1 MCDSFLTFG
10 RVDFRAFSF
19 LIIEMKLQTR
29 RSAERGHADHGWLKT
44 WHSFSFADY
53 YDPKHMGF
61 RSLRVINQDIIAPGG
76 GFPPHGH
83 RDMEI
88 FSYVLEGTIEHR
100 DSMGNHAQ
108 VKPGQI
114 QVMSAGAGVKH
125 SEFNPSD
132 VEPLQILQVWIQPD
146 RAGLKPRYAEWT
158 PTLPQLAAPKVLIIS
173 NDGREGSAHISQDA
187 DVYRVKSAKALTV
200 VHDLAKGRGLWF
212 QLIAGEVTVGDVK
225 MQPGDAVS
233 SEEAGRFEIVSAGAV
248 EALLFDL
255 A

>member
-1 MCDSFLTFG
+1 
-10 RVDFRAFSF
+10 
-19 LIIEMKLQTR
+19 
-29 RSAERGHADHGWLKT
+29 
-44 WHSFSFADY
+44 
-53 YDPKHMGF
+53 
-61 RSLRVINQDIIAPGG
+61 
-76 GFPPHGH
+76 
-83 RDMEI
+83 
-88 FSYVLEGTIEHR
+88 
-100 DSMGNHAQ
+100 
-108 VKPGQI
+108 
-114 QVMSAGAGVKH
+114 
-125 SEFNPSD
+125 
-132 VEPLQILQVWIQPD
+132 VWIQPD

-200 VHDLAKGRGLWF
+200 VHDLAQGRGLWF

-225 MQPGDAVS
+225 LQPGDAVS

>member
-1 MCDSFLTFG
+1 
-10 RVDFRAFSF
+10 
-19 LIIEMKLQTR
+19 MKLQTR

-76 GFPPHGH
+76 GFPAHGH

-114 QVMSAGAGVKH
+114 QVMSAGAGVK
-125 SEFNPSD
+125 
-132 VEPLQILQVWIQPD
+132 Q
-146 RAGLKPRYAEWT
+146 
-158 PTLPQLAAPKVLIIS
+158 
-173 NDGREGSAHISQDA
+173 
-187 DVYRVKSAKALTV
+187 
-200 VHDLAKGRGLWF
+200 
-212 QLIAGEVTVGDVK
+212 
-225 MQPGDAVS
+225 
-233 SEEAGRFEIVSAGAV
+233 
-248 EALLFDL
+248 
-255 A
+255 

>member
-1 MCDSFLTFG
+1 
-10 RVDFRAFSF
+10 
-19 LIIEMKLQTR
+19 MKLLTR

-44 WHSFSFADY
+44 WHSFSFGEY
-53 YDPKHMGF
+53 HDPKHMGF
-61 RSLRVINQDIIAPGG
+61 RSLRVINQDIIAAGE

-108 VKPGQI
+108 VQPGQI
-114 QVMSAGAGVKH
+114 QVMSAGTGVKH
-125 SEFNPSD
+125 SEFNPSAT
-132 VEPLQILQVWIQPD
+132 ERLQILQVWIQPD

-158 PTLPQLAAPKVLIIS
+158 PTPAQLDAPKVLIIS

-200 VHDLAKGRGLWF
+200 THDLAKGRGLWF
-212 QLIAGEVTVGDVK
+212 QLITGEVTVGGVTLK
-225 MQPGDAVS
+225 PGDAVS
-233 SEEAGRFEIVSAGAV
+233 SDEAGRFEFVSAGTV

>member
-1 MCDSFLTFG
+1 
-10 RVDFRAFSF
+10 
-19 LIIEMKLQTR
+19 MKLLTR
-29 RSAERGHADHGWLKT
+29 RSAERGHADHGWLQT
-44 WHSFSFADY
+44 WHSFSFGGY
-53 YDPKHMGF
+53 HDPKFMGF
-61 RSLRVINQDIIAPGG
+61 RSLRVINQDIIAAGE

-100 DSMGNHAQ
+100 DSIGNHAQ
-108 VKPGQI
+108 VQPGQI
-114 QVMSAGAGVKH
+114 QVMSAGTGVKH
-125 SEFNPSD
+125 SEFNPSAT
-132 VEPLQILQVWIQPD
+132 ERLQILQVWIQPD

-158 PTLPQLAAPKVLIIS
+158 PTTAQLNSPKVLIIS

-187 DVYRVKSAKALTV
+187 DVYRVKSPQAFTV
-200 VHDLAKGRGLWF
+200 VHELAQGRGLWF

-225 MQPGDAVS
+225 LQPGDAVS
-233 SEEAGRFEIVSAGAV
+233 SEQSGRFEFTSAGPV

>member
-1 MCDSFLTFG
+1 
-10 RVDFRAFSF
+10 
-19 LIIEMKLQTR
+19 MKLLTR
-29 RSAERGHADHGWLKT
+29 RSAERGHADHGWLQT
-44 WHSFSFADY
+44 WHSFSFGEY
-53 YDPKHMGF
+53 HDPKHMGF
-61 RSLRVINQDIIAPGG
+61 RSLRVINQDIIAAGE

-100 DSMGNHAQ
+100 DSIGNHAQ
-108 VKPGQI
+108 VQPGQI

-125 SEFNPSD
+125 SEFNPSAT
-132 VEPLQILQVWIQPD
+132 ERLQILQVWIQPN

-158 PTLPQLAAPKVLIIS
+158 PTTAQVDAPKVLIIS

-187 DVYRVKSAKALTV
+187 DVYRVKSAQALTV
-200 VHDLAKGRGLWF
+200 VHELAQGRGLWF
-212 QLIAGEVTVGDVK
+212 QLITGEVTVGGMK
-225 MQPGDAVS
+225 LQPGDAVS
-233 SEEAGRFEIVSAGAV
+233 SEEAGRFEFVSSGPV